1 MKVIFL
7 DFDGVITTAKSR
19 YNLDKDKIDL
29 LGQIIDATDANI
41 VISSSWRRNTLDDTK
56 KYLST
61 ISHRVP
67 FAFPYLDRL
76 IGVTDRMYSF
86 KLHRPDK
93 HFRIHRGLEID
104 QYLDEHP
111 EIKQYIILDDDMDML
126 LCQKQCFVKTDGIR
140 GLSRKDVVK
149 AISILNK

>member
-29 LGQIIDATDANI
+29 LGQIIDATDAKI

-56 KYLST
+56 TYLST

-67 FAFPYLDRL
+67 FIFPYLDK
-76 IGVTDRMYSF
+76 VVDVSDRMYSF

-93 HFRIHRGLEID
+93 HFRVHRGLEIH

-111 EIKQYIILDDDMDML
+111 EIKQYVILDDDMDML
-126 LCQKQCFVKTDGIR
+126 LCQKDNFVKTNSVK
-140 GLSRKDVVK
+140 GLSMKYVTK